1 MRDEDKTK
9 EQLLSELRELRRH
22 VAAVEMVNVVGE
34 PTGAYQKESADTF
47 RLLYEE
53 APLPYQSLDENGN
66 LIEVNKAW
74 LDTLGYNKEEVI
86 GKNFGDFLH
95 SDRVERFKE
104 NFQRFKALGK
114 VHGVEFEMVRKD
126 GLTVL
131 VSLTG
136 RIGRDDHGNFRQTHC
151 IFQDIT
157 QRREAEQATE
167 AAYLRH
173 RSLVETAMDGFWLAD
188 LQGNLIEVNETY
200 CRMSGY
206 SEQELLTM
214 KINDVEALETPVD
227 TADRIRK
234 IIFAGEDR
242 FESRHKR
249 KDGYVFDVEVS
260 VKYRAEEGG
269 QLVVFLRDI
278 TDRKLAEEA
287 LREREELF
295 RNVFEHHSAVK
306 LIIDPDTGNI
316 QNANKAAQSF
326 YGWSEEQL
334 KRMSMLDINTLP
346 AKEVSL
352 QMDKAIRRE
361 QVRFEFRHR
370 RADGSIRDVE
380 VFSGIIVVNEK
391 TLLHSIVHDVTERK
405 EAERLLRESEERYR
419 QLFDNIKDAVYVYL
433 GTAERMPGR
442 IIEVNEVACKS
453 LGYTREEFLQ
463 MSPPDIDTPDTLA
476 NLPRVMEELY
486 QNGQT
491 MWEGAHMTK
500 DGQRIPVEISNRL
513 FDFRGV
519 PMILATAR
527 DLSERKKAEEEKEEL
542 QAQLNHAQ
550 KMESVG
556 RLAGGVAHGFNNM
569 LGVILGHAEMAMGQI
584 DETNQLFADLTEIT
598 KAAERSTEL
607 TRQLLA
613 FARRQTISPKILDL
627 NETVEGM
634 LKMLRRLI
642 GEDIDLAWLPAKSL
656 WPVKVD
662 PSQLDQVLANLC
674 VNARDAIS
682 GIGKVTI
689 ETGTTCFDSDY
700 CARHPEFVP
709 GEFVMLAVSDD
720 GCGMDKETV
729 SKIFEPFYTTKNMGE
744 GTGLGLATVYG
755 IVRQNNGFINV
766 YSEPGQGTTFKLYI
780 PRAEEQKTE
789 KPPVHS
795 NQDLRGKETV
805 LLVEDE
811 EPMLALGKTILQRY
825 GYEVLATKSPTEAL
839 AMAQNHAGPLH
850 LLITDVVMPEMN
862 GRDLR
867 DRLAEIKP
875 GFKTIFMSGYT
886 ANVIAH
892 HGILDEGINFLQ
904 KPFSLQTILEKIRLV
919 LDG

>member
-22 VAAVEMVNVVGE
+22 VAAVEMINVVGE

-173 RSLVETAMDGFWLAD
+173 RSLVETAMDGFWLTD

-249 KDGYVFDVEVS
+249 KDGHVFDVEVS

-269 QLVVFLRDI
+269 QLVCFLRDI

-287 LREREELF
+287 LRESEEMF
-295 RNVFEHHSAVK
+295 RNIFEHHSAVK

-316 QNANKAAQSF
+316 QNANKAAESF
-326 YGWSEEQL
+326 YGWPEEQL
-334 KRMSMLDINTLP
+334 RRMSMFDINTLP
-346 AKEVSL
+346 AKELSVK
-352 QMDKAIRRE
+352 MDKAIRRE
-361 QVRFEFRHR
+361 RVRFEFRHR

-380 VFSGIIVVNEK
+380 VFSGKIVVHEK
-391 TLLHSIVHDVTERK
+391 ALLHSIVHDVTERK

-556 RLAGGVAHGFNNM
+556 RLAGGVAHDFNNM

-598 KAAERSTEL
+598 KAAERSAEL